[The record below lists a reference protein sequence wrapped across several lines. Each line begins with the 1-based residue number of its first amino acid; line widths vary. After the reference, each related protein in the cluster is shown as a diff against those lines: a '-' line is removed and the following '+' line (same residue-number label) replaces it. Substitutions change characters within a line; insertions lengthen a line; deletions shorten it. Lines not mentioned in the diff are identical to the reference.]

1 MIIRL
6 KISVLAAALFVILAP
21 LALHASEPL
30 PNTYEARVISNYDG
44 DTISVEVTVWVDQ
57 VLTTSV
63 RVDGID
69 TPEIRGK
76 CTEERVLAI
85 KAKDRVFELVS
96 PGLTLKKVRWGKYAR
111 RVVADVYLVS
121 GDRLADVLIAEGLGR
136 LYDGGKRQSWCGG

>member
-1 MIIRL
+1 MKTLIVSAL
-6 KISVLAAALFVILAP
+6 TAAIFAIAAP
-21 LALHASEPL
+21 LAAYASEPL

-63 RVDGID
+63 RVEGID

-76 CTEERVLAI
+76 CPEERVLAI

-96 PGLTLKKVRWGKYAR
+96 PGLTLKDVRWGKYAR

-121 GDRLADVLIAEGLGR
+121 GERLADVLIAEGLGR
-136 LYDGGKRQSWCGG
+136 FYDGGTRQPWCED